1 MLKRGK
7 LLYYIIY
14 NFLVQLYF
22 IQMKIDLSKIF
33 WSKCRAKL
41 LEKFFLEYYAGKNE
55 GFHMRWLAR
64 DLDEQINSV
73 KRELDNLEDLWV
85 LKSRSELRKKIFF
98 INPRF
103 YLIREFQDI
112 FLKSYNPLDAI
123 KAYFKTQNLLEVVIV
138 NESIKHKLVED
149 GKAILDIFMIGEID
163 RDSFGLFLQSIFYDK
178 KIKFAVISTEDFFN
192 RLSYGDKLIHNI
204 LREKGNIFIKD
215 ALKVKEKLD

>member
-1 MLKRGK
+1 
-7 LLYYIIY
+7 
-14 NFLVQLYF
+14 
-22 IQMKIDLSKIF
+22 MKMDLSKIF
-33 WSKCRAKL
+33 GSKCRAKV
-41 LEKFFLEYYAGKNE
+41 LEKFFLDFYAGKND

-73 KRELDNLEDLWV
+73 KRELDNLEELWV
-85 LKSRSELRKKIFF
+85 LKSKSELRKKIFF
-98 INPRF
+98 VNTKF
-103 YLIREFQDI
+103 YLLYEFQDI

-123 KAYFKTQNLLEVVIV
+123 KAYFKNQHLLEVVIV
-138 NESIKHKLVED
+138 NESIKSKLVED

-163 RDSFGLFLQSIFYDK
+163 REDFAAFLQSIFFDK

-204 LREKGNIFIKD
+204 LREKWNIFIKD

>member
-1 MLKRGK
+1 
-7 LLYYIIY
+7 
-14 NFLVQLYF
+14 
-22 IQMKIDLSKIF
+22 MKIDLSKIF
-33 WSKCRAKL
+33 WSKCRAKV

-55 GFHMRWLAR
+55 WFHMRWLAR

-85 LKSRSELRKKIFF
+85 LKSRTELRKKIFF
-98 INPRF
+98 VNTKF
-103 YLIREFQDI
+103 YLLGELQNI

-123 KAYFKTQNLLEVVIV
+123 KAYFKSQNLLEVVIV
-138 NESIKHKLVED
+138 NESVKHKLMED

-163 RDSFGLFLQSIFYDK
+163 RDDFAHFLQNVFFDK
-178 KIKFAVISTEDFFN
+178 KIKFAIISTEDFFN

-215 ALKVKEKLD
+215 TLKVKEKLD